1 MAEKERMKLIIQIP
15 CYNEIATLSD
25 VIADIPKSFEGIAS
39 VEVLVVDDG
48 STDGTAELA
57 KSLGVDHVV
66 RHRGNKG
73 LARTFQLGVETALDL
88 GADIIV
94 NLDGDNQY
102 RGADIPLLIA
112 PILEARA
119 DIALGDRRG
128 MNNPHFSLSKRLLQI
143 MGSATIRRIT
153 HLNVSDA
160 VTGFRAFSREA
171 AQQIVIVSEFSYTIE
186 MLVLASAK
194 RLAVVSVPI
203 RTNPKT
209 RESRLFTSIPHFL
222 GMSAMTLLRS
232 YTMYRPWR
240 VFFSIG
246 ILALLIGAAP
256 ILRFLFYFVQGDGSG
271 HIQSLILGGVLVV
284 AGAFTLLI
292 GIVADLVN
300 CNRRLIEQ
308 MMVRME
314 RLERGIPRQEP
325 LASAEIKTKEKT
337 TRQMVGV

>member
-1 MAEKERMKLIIQIP
+1 MKLIVQIP

-25 VIADIPKSFEGIAS
+25 VIADIPQSFDGITS
-39 VEVLVVDDG
+39 VEILVVDDG

-57 KSLGVDHVV
+57 QSIGVDHVI

-73 LARTFQLGVETALDL
+73 LARTFQYGIETALDL

-102 RGADIPLLIA
+102 KGADIPLLIA
-112 PILEARA
+112 PIIEGRA

-128 MNNPHFSLSKRLLQI
+128 MNNPHFSLPKRLLQT

-153 HLNVSDA
+153 RLNVSDA

-171 AQQIVIVSEFSYTIE
+171 AQQIAIVSEFSYTIE

-209 RESRLFTSIPHFL
+209 RESRLFKNIPHFL
-222 GMSAMTLLRS
+222 GMSGMTLLRS
-232 YTMYRPWR
+232 YTMYRPLR

-246 ILALLIGAAP
+246 ILAILIGAAP
-256 ILRFLFYFVQGDGSG
+256 ILRFLFFFLQGDGSG
-271 HIQSLILGGVLVV
+271 HIQSLVLGGALVL
-284 AGAFTLLI
+284 AGTFTLLI
-292 GIVADLVN
+292 GIVADLIN

-308 MMVRME
+308 MMMRIE
-314 RLERGIPRQEP
+314 RLEGERLTQTHNHERIRTANTDHSKYLG
-325 LASAEIKTKEKT
+325 
-337 TRQMVGV
+337 VGPT

>member
-1 MAEKERMKLIIQIP
+1 MKLIIQIP
-15 CYNEIATLSD
+15 CYNEVATLSD
-25 VIADIPKSFEGIAS
+25 VIADIPQSFDGIDS
-39 VEVLVVDDG
+39 VEILVVDDG

-73 LARTFQLGVETALDL
+73 LARAFQYGIETALDL

-112 PILEARA
+112 PIVEAHA

-128 MNNPHFSLSKRLLQI
+128 MNNPHFSLPKRLLQT

-153 HLNVSDA
+153 HLSVSDA

-171 AQQIVIVSEFSYTIE
+171 AQQIFIVSEFSYTIE

-222 GMSAMTLLRS
+222 GMSGLTLMRS
-232 YTMYRPWR
+232 YTMYRPLR

-246 ILALLIGAAP
+246 ILALLVGTAP

-271 HIQSLILGGVLVV
+271 HIQSLILGGALVV
-284 AGAFTLLI
+284 AGIFTLLV

-314 RLERGIPRQEP
+314 RLEHGVSHQK
-325 LASAEIKTKEKT
+325 LQVSDEITIEGKT
-337 TRQMVGV
+337 THPLVEV

>member
-1 MAEKERMKLIIQIP
+1 MKLIIQIP
-15 CYNEIATLSD
+15 CYNEVATLSD
-25 VIADIPKSFEGIAS
+25 VIADIPQSFDCVDS
-39 VEVLVVDDG
+39 VEILVVDDG

-73 LARTFQLGVETALDL
+73 LARTFQYGVETALDL

-112 PILEARA
+112 PIVEARA

-128 MNNPHFSLSKRLLQI
+128 MNNPHFSLPKRLLQT

-153 HLNVSDA
+153 HLSVSDA

-171 AQQIVIVSEFSYTIE
+171 AQQIFIVSEFSYTIE

-222 GMSAMTLLRS
+222 GMSGLTLMRS
-232 YTMYRPWR
+232 YTMYRPLR

-246 ILALLIGAAP
+246 ILALLVGTAP

-271 HIQSLILGGVLVV
+271 HVQSLILGGALVV
-284 AGAFTLLI
+284 AGIFTLLV

-314 RLERGIPRQEP
+314 RLEHGVSCQKFQV
-325 LASAEIKTKEKT
+325 SDEITIEGKT
-337 TRQMVGV
+337 THPLVEA

>member
-1 MAEKERMKLIIQIP
+1 MKLIIQIP
-15 CYNEIATLSD
+15 CYNEISTLTD
-25 VIADIPKSFEGIAS
+25 VVADIPRSFHGIDNM
-39 VEVLVVDDG
+39 EILVVDDG

-57 KSLGVDHVV
+57 KSLGVDHVI

-73 LARTFQLGVETALDL
+73 LARTFQCGIETALDL

-102 RGADIPLLIA
+102 RAADVPFLIA
-112 PILEARA
+112 PIVDGRA

-128 MNNPHFSLSKRLLQI
+128 MDNPHFSLPKRLLQV
-143 MGSATIRRIT
+143 MGSAAIRRIT
-153 HLNVSDA
+153 QLNVSDA

-171 AQQIVIVSEFSYTIE
+171 AQQIAIVSEFSYTIE

-209 RESRLFTSIPHFL
+209 RESRLFKSIPHFL
-222 GMSAMTLLRS
+222 SMSGMTLLRS
-232 YTMYRPWR
+232 YTMYRPLR

-246 ILALLIGAAP
+246 AITLLIGVAP
-256 ILRFLFYFVQGDGSG
+256 IIRFLFFFLQGDGSG

-284 AGAFTLLI
+284 AATFTFFI
-292 GIVADLVN
+292 GIVADLIN
-300 CNRRLIEQ
+300 FNRRLIEQ
-308 MMVRME
+308 MIVRLKQ
-314 RLERGIPRQEP
+314 LEDGEKVRGAKIGWHRTAMGDE
-325 LASAEIKTKEKT
+325 
-337 TRQMVGV
+337 

>member
-1 MAEKERMKLIIQIP
+1 MKLIIQIP

-25 VIADIPKSFEGIAS
+25 VIADIPQSFKGITS
-39 VEVLVVDDG
+39 VEILVVDDG

-73 LARTFQLGVETALDL
+73 LARAFQYGVETALDL

-112 PILEARA
+112 PIVDARA

-128 MNNPHFSLSKRLLQI
+128 MNNPHFSLPKRLLQI

-222 GMSAMTLLRS
+222 GMSGMTLLRS
-232 YTMYRPWR
+232 YTMYRPLR

-246 ILALLIGAAP
+246 FLALLVGTAP
-256 ILRFLFYFVQGDGSG
+256 ILRFLFFFVQGDGSG
-271 HIQSLILGGVLVV
+271 HIQSLILGGAMVV
-284 AGAFTLLI
+284 AGIFTLLI
-292 GIVADLVN
+292 GIVADLIN

-314 RLERGIPRQEP
+314 RLEGGMSHQKSPP
-325 LASAEIKTKEKT
+325 SVEINGGGKT
-337 TRQMVGV
+337 TRQMVRG